1 MTSQK
6 EFSLKNIEIT
16 INIIIKSREARL
28 LAEALSPDEKIIS
41 PVKSRLAYNSK
52 SLSYKVT
59 CSNGEKCIKGIRSV
73 IDDFLRCLK
82 PITDLLNEK
91 ST

>member
-6 EFSLKNIEIT
+6 EFSLKNIEI
-16 INIIIKSREARL
+16 NIIIKSVEARL

-52 SLSYKVT
+52 SLYYTVT
-59 CSNGEKCIKGIRSV
+59 CSDGEKCIKGVRSV

-82 PITDLLNEK
+82 SITDLLDEK
-91 ST
+91 LT